1 MVAPEL
7 TSFQSRV
14 VLLLRRQL
22 GMLAPIQQMAAAI
35 RGGSLRPLRHQ
46 PQQLVTFFSYS
57 SLEGRAMAVDVQ
69 EVNAKVDSHIDVCAV
84 RYEAMSTQFDIQIT
98 GVNARLKKIERSI
111 IWAVVTILGSLGSII
126 GILVNYIM
134 R

>member
-1 MVAPEL
+1 
-7 TSFQSRV
+7 
-14 VLLLRRQL
+14 
-22 GMLAPIQQMAAAI
+22 
-35 RGGSLRPLRHQ
+35 
-46 PQQLVTFFSYS
+46 
-57 SLEGRAMAVDVQ
+57 MAVDVQ
-69 EVNAKVDSHIDVCAV
+69 EVNAKVDNHIDVCAV

-111 IWAVVTILGSLGSII
+111 IWAVVTILGSLGSIV

>member
-1 MVAPEL
+1 
-7 TSFQSRV
+7 
-14 VLLLRRQL
+14 
-22 GMLAPIQQMAAAI
+22 
-35 RGGSLRPLRHQ
+35 
-46 PQQLVTFFSYS
+46 
-57 SLEGRAMAVDVQ
+57 MAVDVQ
-69 EVNAKVDSHIDVCAV
+69 EVNAKVDNHIDVCAV

>member
-1 MVAPEL
+1 
-7 TSFQSRV
+7 
-14 VLLLRRQL
+14 
-22 GMLAPIQQMAAAI
+22 
-35 RGGSLRPLRHQ
+35 
-46 PQQLVTFFSYS
+46 
-57 SLEGRAMAVDVQ
+57 MAVDVQ

-126 GILVNYIM
+126 GILVNYIT

>member
-1 MVAPEL
+1 M
-7 TSFQSRV
+7 
-14 VLLLRRQL
+14 
-22 GMLAPIQQMAAAI
+22 M
-35 RGGSLRPLRHQ
+35 
-46 PQQLVTFFSYS
+46 
-57 SLEGRAMAVDVQ
+57 VDVQ

-111 IWAVVTILGSLGSII
+111 VWAVITILGSLGTII
-126 GILVNYIM
+126 TLLINYIM

>member
-1 MVAPEL
+1 
-7 TSFQSRV
+7 
-14 VLLLRRQL
+14 
-22 GMLAPIQQMAAAI
+22 
-35 RGGSLRPLRHQ
+35 
-46 PQQLVTFFSYS
+46 
-57 SLEGRAMAVDVQ
+57 MAVDVQ

-84 RYEAMSTQFDIQIT
+84 RYEAMSRKFDIQIT

>member
-1 MVAPEL
+1 
-7 TSFQSRV
+7 
-14 VLLLRRQL
+14 
-22 GMLAPIQQMAAAI
+22 
-35 RGGSLRPLRHQ
+35 
-46 PQQLVTFFSYS
+46 
-57 SLEGRAMAVDVQ
+57 MAVDVQ

-111 IWAVVTILGSLGSII
+111 IWAVVTILGSLGSIV

>member
-1 MVAPEL
+1 
-7 TSFQSRV
+7 
-14 VLLLRRQL
+14 
-22 GMLAPIQQMAAAI
+22 
-35 RGGSLRPLRHQ
+35 
-46 PQQLVTFFSYS
+46 
-57 SLEGRAMAVDVQ
+57 MAVDVH

-111 IWAVVTILGSLGSII
+111 VWAVITILGSLGTII
-126 GILVNYIM
+126 TLLVNYIM

>member
-1 MVAPEL
+1 
-7 TSFQSRV
+7 
-14 VLLLRRQL
+14 
-22 GMLAPIQQMAAAI
+22 
-35 RGGSLRPLRHQ
+35 
-46 PQQLVTFFSYS
+46 
-57 SLEGRAMAVDVQ
+57 MAVDVQ

>member
-1 MVAPEL
+1 
-7 TSFQSRV
+7 
-14 VLLLRRQL
+14 
-22 GMLAPIQQMAAAI
+22 
-35 RGGSLRPLRHQ
+35 
-46 PQQLVTFFSYS
+46 
-57 SLEGRAMAVDVQ
+57 MAVDVQ
-69 EVNAKVDSHIDVCAV
+69 EVNAKVDNHIDVCAV

-126 GILVNYIM
+126 GILVNYIT